1 MNSRE
6 FLLKRICIFAG
17 EEFDPKSDD
26 QVIEILLRKFN
37 IKLPQRRSLD
47 ESLSA
52 TICDHEIIT
61 LLIKYRNGV

>member
-17 EEFDPKSDD
+17 EDFDPKLDEI
-26 QVIEILLRKFN
+26 VIDILARKFD

-52 TICDHEIIT
+52 TICDHEIIS